1 MAIILGQRSLA
12 RLEGVHPDLV
22 RVVKRAAA
30 MAKREEDF
38 TVLEGVRSKEQCWIN
53 YGKGRTVQQCKA
65 AGVPPVY
72 AQPGAAKVTWLADP
86 LNSKH
91 VRQKDG
97 YSHAVDLAPYPI
109 DWNDL
114 ARFDRMAKLVS
125 AAALAEGVSVRW
137 GADWDRDGKPRERG
151 ETDSPHFELAR

>member
-1 MAIILGQRSLA
+1 MAIVLGSRSLS

-30 MAKREEDF
+30 MAARELDF
-38 TVLEGVRSKEQCWIN
+38 TVLEGVRSAEQCYIN
-53 YGKGRTVQQCKA
+53 YGKGRTAAQCRA
-65 AGVPPVY
+65 AGVPDRF
-72 AQPGAAKVTWLADP
+72 AAPGAAKVTWLKNP

-91 VRQKDG
+91 CKQRDG
-97 YSHAVDLAPYPI
+97 LGHAVDLAPYPI

-114 ARFDRMAKLVS
+114 HRFDAMAKLVLE
-125 AAALAEGVSVRW
+125 AAKIEKVAIRW
-137 GADWDRDGKPRERG
+137 GADWNSNGKPREKG